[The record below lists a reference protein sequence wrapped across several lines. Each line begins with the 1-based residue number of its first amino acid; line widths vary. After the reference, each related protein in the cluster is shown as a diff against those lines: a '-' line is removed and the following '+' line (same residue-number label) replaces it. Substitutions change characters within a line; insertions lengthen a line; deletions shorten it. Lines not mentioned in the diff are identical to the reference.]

1 MLICLRRQF
10 LGDDPEGGD
19 SQTSERTS
27 RETRPSLAEFVGPKS
42 WLVFERL
49 NLISSLDWMLED
61 DINRWVENQS
71 YNNFCDFVMKFNCT
85 NNEAERNIKMLC
97 VCYSTKTA
105 LLSVVAEDV
114 QEELAGAGL

>member
-85 NNEAERNIKMLC
+85 NNEH
-97 VCYSTKTA
+97 
-105 LLSVVAEDV
+105 
-114 QEELAGAGL
+114 